1 MIGLR
6 NRLSEWLEKGLLKV
20 EGEKG
25 KQMERESCGE
35 KEDELKITAIPAIV
49 IVPPVC
55 IAKLWGSGRY

>member
-25 KQMERESCGE
+25 KQMGRER
-35 KEDELKITAIPAIV
+35 AV
-49 IVPPVC
+49 
-55 IAKLWGSGRY
+55 GRKKAN

>member
-25 KQMERESCGE
+25 KQMGRERE
-35 KEDELKITAIPAIV
+35 
-49 IVPPVC
+49 
-55 IAKLWGSGRY
+55 LWGERRRIENYGNTGDRDRPPSLYS